1 MKKKS
6 FVHVEN
12 QQPIQNLKI
21 EVNPYKQYSGQVNIV
36 SPYRRIIHNGNQ
48 NELSHDMLISPESY
62 DFDQYKTEEVKKRI
76 IMRKPQPRKLMEEVK
91 NVKNHRKGDGWGS

>member
-1 MKKKS
+1 
-6 FVHVEN
+6 
-12 QQPIQNLKI
+12 
-21 EVNPYKQYSGQVNIV
+21 
-36 SPYRRIIHNGNQ
+36 
-48 NELSHDMLISPESY
+48 MLISPESY